1 MRPMHNPKRLL
12 DFPSLL
18 NARDLGGY
26 PTVDG
31 CETRWR
37 SLLRSDDLAQL
48 TLAGL
53 QAFSSYGVETVI
65 DLRWP
70 EEVALSPTP
79 ITRVLKHIRYEQ
91 ISLLTP
97 TPAQWRARRAD
108 KSAKELWNLA
118 MLEQVRAELKQV
130 LEVIAT
136 ASPGPLLFHC
146 MAGKDR
152 TGLIAALML
161 AVADVV
167 PAAIAY
173 DYAAST
179 ENLREPYL
187 KRYADSEPAAIID
200 AVQCPEQGVHNMLAY
215 LEKIGGARAY
225 LEEIG
230 LSPEHI
236 ARLRARL
243 RDQLPAACQ

>member
-1 MRPMHNPKRLL
+1 MYDANRLL

-26 PTVDG
+26 PTIDG
-31 CETRWR
+31 SRTRWR
-37 SLLRSDDLAQL
+37 SLIRSDDLAQL

-53 QAFSSYGVETVI
+53 QAFSRFGIETVV

-70 EEVALSPTP
+70 DEVAESPTP
-79 ITRVLKHIRYEQ
+79 VTRVLKHIRYEQ
-91 ISLLTP
+91 ISLLTR
-97 TPAQWRARRAD
+97 TQEEWRRRRAD
-108 KSAKELWNLA
+108 NTAKELWNRS
-118 MLEQVRAELKQV
+118 MLEQVREELKEV
-130 LEVIAT
+130 LGVIAT

-161 AVADVV
+161 ALADVV
-167 PAAIAY
+167 PEAIAY

-179 ENLREPYL
+179 ENLRDAYL
-187 KRYADSEPAAIID
+187 QRYRDAEPAKIID
-200 AVQCPEQGVHNMLAY
+200 AVQCPEAAVHNMLAY
-215 LEKIGGARAY
+215 LAKFGGARAY

-230 LSPEHI
+230 VPAEHI

-243 RDQLPAACQ
+243 RD

>member
-1 MRPMHNPKRLL
+1 MYDPKRLL
-12 DFPSLL
+12 DFPALL

-31 CETRWR
+31 AHTRWR

-53 QAFSSYGVETVI
+53 QAFSNYGIETVV

-70 EEVALSPTP
+70 SEVAENPTP
-79 ITRVLKHIRYEQ
+79 ITRALKHIRYEQ

-97 TPAQWRARRAD
+97 TPEEWRARRAD
-108 KSAKELWNLA
+108 SAAKELWNRS
-118 MLEQVRAELKQV
+118 MLEQVRTELKEA
-130 LEVIAT
+130 LEVIAN

-146 MAGKDR
+146 VAGKDR
-152 TGLIAALML
+152 TGVVAALLL

-167 PAAIAY
+167 PEAIAY

-179 ENLREPYL
+179 ENLRSAYL
-187 KRYADSEPAAIID
+187 ERYADAEPAAIIE
-200 AVQCPEQGVHNMLAY
+200 AVQCPEAGVHNMLAY
-215 LEKIGGARAY
+215 LTNFGGARAY

-230 LSPEHI
+230 I
-236 ARLRARL
+236 RQADITRLRARL
-243 RDQLPAACQ
+243 RE

>member
-1 MRPMHNPKRLL
+1 MQDTKRLL
-12 DFPSLL
+12 EFPSLL

-26 PTVDG
+26 PTTDG
-31 CETRWR
+31 SQTRWR

-48 TLAGL
+48 SHAGL
-53 QAFSSYGVETVI
+53 AAFSGYGIETVV

-70 EEVALSPTP
+70 EEVAASPTP

-97 TPAQWRARRAD
+97 TPEEWRARRAD
-108 KSAKELWNLA
+108 RTAKELWNRS
-118 MLEQVRAELKQV
+118 MLESVREELKQV
-130 LEVIAT
+130 LAVIAT

-146 MAGKDR
+146 VAGKDR
-152 TGLIAALML
+152 TGLIAALLL
-161 AVADVV
+161 ALADVE

-179 ENLREPYL
+179 ENLREAYL
-187 KRYADSEPAAIID
+187 RRYADADPAAIID
-200 AVQCPEQGVHNMLAY
+200 VVQCPEAGVHNMLEY
-215 LEKIGGARAY
+215 LDRFGGARGY

-230 LSPEHI
+230 VPEEQI
-236 ARLRARL
+236 TLLRARL
-243 RDQLPAACQ
+243 RE

>member
-1 MRPMHNPKRLL
+1 MHNPKRML

-26 PTVDG
+26 PTADG
-31 CETRWR
+31 SETRWR
-37 SLLRSDDLAQL
+37 SLLRSDDPAQL

-53 QAFSSYGVETVI
+53 QAFSSYGIETVV

-70 EEVALSPTP
+70 EEVAASPTP
-79 ITRVLKHIRYEQ
+79 ITRVLKHVRYEQ

-97 TPAQWRARRAD
+97 TPQEWRARRAD
-108 KSAKELWNLA
+108 NTAKELWNRA
-118 MLEQVRAELKQV
+118 MLEQVRVELKQV
-130 LEVIAT
+130 LEIIAT
-136 ASPGPLLFHC
+136 ASEGPLLFHC

-152 TGLIAALML
+152 TGLVAALML
-161 AVADVV
+161 TLADVV
-167 PAAIAY
+167 PEAIAY

-179 ENLREPYL
+179 ENLREAYL
-187 KRYADSEPAAIID
+187 RRYAADAEPAAIID

-215 LEKIGGARAY
+215 LENLGGVRAY
-225 LEEIG
+225 LQEIG
-230 LSPEHI
+230 IDREHI

-243 RDQLPAACQ
+243 RAN

>member
-1 MRPMHNPKRLL
+1 MSAAMQNPKRLL

-31 CETRWR
+31 SETRWR

-48 TLAGL
+48 TLQGL
-53 QAFSSYGVETVI
+53 QAFSSYGIETVV

-79 ITRVLKHIRYEQ
+79 ITRTLKHIRYEQ
-91 ISLLTP
+91 ISLLTR
-97 TPAQWRARRAD
+97 TPEEWRARRAG
-108 KSAKELWNLA
+108 KSKKELWNLA
-118 MLEQVRAELKQV
+118 MLEQVRAELKDV
-130 LEVIAT
+130 LVLMAT

-161 AVADVV
+161 ALADVTPEV
-167 PAAIAY
+167 IAY

-187 KRYADSEPAAIID
+187 KRYADADPAAVID
-200 AVQCPEQGVHNMLAY
+200 HVQCPEQGIHNMLSY
-215 LEKIGGARAY
+215 LDGLGGIRAY
-225 LEEIG
+225 LEAIG
-230 LSPEHI
+230 MSRAHI
-236 ARLRARL
+236 ASLRARL
-243 RDQLPAACQ
+243 RE

>member
-1 MRPMHNPKRLL
+1 MHNPKRLL

-31 CETRWR
+31 SETRWR

-53 QAFSSYGVETVI
+53 QAFSSYGIETVI

-97 TPAQWRARRAD
+97 TPTEWRARRAG

-118 MLEQVRAELKQV
+118 MLEQVRTELKQV

-161 AVADVV
+161 ALADVI
-167 PAAIAY
+167 PEAIAY

-179 ENLREPYL
+179 EHLREPYL
-187 KRYADSEPAAIID
+187 KRYADAAEPAAIID
-200 AVQCPEQGVHNMLAY
+200 AVQCPEQGVHNMLTY
-215 LEKIGGARAY
+215 LERAGGARSY

-230 LSPEHI
+230 LSREHI
-236 ARLRARL
+236 ALLRARL
-243 RDQLPAACQ
+243 RD

>member
-1 MRPMHNPKRLL
+1 MYDAKRLL
-12 DFPSLL
+12 DFPALL

-26 PTVDG
+26 PTLDG
-31 CETRWR
+31 AQTRWR

-53 QAFSSYGVETVI
+53 QAFSSYGVETVV

-70 EEVALSPTP
+70 DEVVDSPTP

-97 TPAQWRARRAD
+97 NQREWRRRRAD
-108 KSAKELWNLA
+108 NTAKELWNRA
-118 MLEQVRAELKQV
+118 MLEQVREELRQV

-152 TGLIAALML
+152 TGLVAALML
-161 AVADVV
+161 ALADVV
-167 PAAIAY
+167 PEAIAY

-179 ENLREPYL
+179 ENLCGPYL
-187 KRYADSEPAAIID
+187 ERYAGVADAAAIVD
-200 AVQCPEQGVHNMLAY
+200 AVQCPEEGVHNMLTY
-215 LEKIGGARAY
+215 LETFGGARAY

-230 LSPEHI
+230 VSQEHI
-236 ARLRARL
+236 TRLRARL
-243 RDQLPAACQ
+243 RE

>member
-1 MRPMHNPKRLL
+1 MHNPKRLL
-12 DFPSLL
+12 QFPALL

-31 CETRWR
+31 AETRWR
-37 SLLRSDDLAQL
+37 SLLRADDLAQL

-53 QAFSSYGVETVI
+53 QAVSSYGVETVI

-70 EEVALSPTP
+70 EEVASSPTP
-79 ITRVLKHIRYEQ
+79 ITRALKHIRYEQ

-97 TPAQWRARRAD
+97 TPAQWRARRAGR
-108 KSAKELWNLA
+108 SAKELWNLA
-118 MLEQVRAELKQV
+118 MLEQVQTELKEV

-152 TGLIAALML
+152 TGLIAALLLSL
-161 AVADVV
+161 ADAS
-167 PAAIAY
+167 PEAIAY

-187 KRYADSEPAAIID
+187 QRYNDADPAAVID
-200 AVQCPEQGVHNMLAY
+200 AVHCPEQGIHNMLAY
-215 LEKIGGARAY
+215 LEQAGGPRAY

-230 LSPEHI
+230 LSGIHI
-236 ARLRARL
+236 ASLRARL
-243 RDQLPAACQ
+243 RA

>member
-1 MRPMHNPKRLL
+1 MHDAKRLL

-31 CETRWR
+31 SKTRWR

-53 QAFSSYGVETVI
+53 QALANFGVETIV

-70 EEVALSPTP
+70 DEVADSPTP

-91 ISLLTP
+91 ISLLTR
-97 TPAQWRARRAD
+97 TQEEWRRRRAD
-108 KSAKELWNLA
+108 NSAKELWNRS
-118 MLEQVRAELKQV
+118 MLEQVREELKEV

-146 MAGKDR
+146 VAGKDR
-152 TGLIAALML
+152 TGVIAALML

-167 PAAIAY
+167 PEAIAY

-179 ENLREPYL
+179 ENLRDAYL
-187 KRYADSEPAAIID
+187 KRYADADPAAIID
-200 AVQCPEQGVHNMLAY
+200 AVQCPEAGVHNMLAY
-215 LEKIGGARAY
+215 LEKLGGAHAY

-230 LSPEHI
+230 LSQEHI
-236 ARLRARL
+236 AGLRARL
-243 RDQLPAACQ
+243 RD

>member
-1 MRPMHNPKRLL
+1 MHDPKRIL

-26 PTVDG
+26 PTMDG
-31 CETRWR
+31 AHTRWR

-53 QAFSSYGVETVI
+53 QAFSRYGIETVV

-70 EEVALSPTP
+70 DEVAESPSP

-91 ISLLTP
+91 ISLLTR
-97 TPAQWRARRAD
+97 TQEEWRVRRAD
-108 KSAKELWNLA
+108 STAKELWNRA
-118 MLEQVRAELKQV
+118 MLEQVRAELKEV

-136 ASPGPLLFHC
+136 ASPAPLLFHC
-146 MAGKDR
+146 VAGKDR
-152 TGLIAALML
+152 TGLIAALLL

-167 PAAIAY
+167 PQAIAY

-179 ENLREPYL
+179 GNLRDAYL
-187 KRYADSEPAAIID
+187 KRYASAEPAAIID
-200 AVQCPEQGVHNMLAY
+200 AVQCPEEGVHNMLAY
-215 LEKIGGARAY
+215 LEGFGGARAY

-230 LSPEHI
+230 MDREHI
-236 ARLRARL
+236 RRLRARL
-243 RDQLPAACQ
+243 RE

>member
-1 MRPMHNPKRLL
+1 MHDPKRLL

-31 CETRWR
+31 ARTRWR

-48 TLAGL
+48 TAAGL
-53 QAFSSYGVETVI
+53 EAFSSYGIETVV

-79 ITRVLKHIRYEQ
+79 ITRALRHIRYEQ

-97 TPAQWRARRAD
+97 TPQEWRLRRAD
-108 KSAKELWNLA
+108 STAKELWNRS
-118 MLEQVRAELKQV
+118 MLEQVREELKGV
-130 LEVIAT
+130 LQVIAN
-136 ASPGPLLFHC
+136 AAPGPLLFHC

-152 TGLIAALML
+152 TGLIAALLL
-161 AVADVV
+161 ALADVV
-167 PAAIAY
+167 PEAIAF
-173 DYAAST
+173 DYACST

-187 KRYADSEPAAIID
+187 KRYADYDTAAIID
-200 AVQCPEQGVHNMLAY
+200 AIQCPVEGVHNMLAY
-215 LEKIGGARAY
+215 LEKFGGTRAY

-230 LSPEHI
+230 MPAPRI
-236 ARLRARL
+236 AQLRARL
-243 RDQLPAACQ
+243 RD

>member
-1 MRPMHNPKRLL
+1 MHNPKRLL
-12 DFPSLL
+12 DFPCLL

-31 CETRWR
+31 AETRWR
-37 SLLRSDDLAQL
+37 SLLRADDLAQL
-48 TLAGL
+48 TSAGL

-70 EEVALSPTP
+70 DEVILSPTP
-79 ITRVLKHIRYEQ
+79 ITRALKHIRYEQ

-97 TPAQWRARRAD
+97 TPEGWRARRAD
-108 KSAKELWNLA
+108 QTAKELWNRA

-152 TGLIAALML
+152 TGLIAALLL
-161 AVADVV
+161 ALADVI
-167 PAAIAY
+167 PEAIAY

-187 KRYADSEPAAIID
+187 LRYADADPAAVID
-200 AVQCPEQGVHNMLAY
+200 AVQCPEQGIHNMLTYLGHAGGACAY
-215 LEKIGGARAY
+215 LAQIGMSHG
-225 LEEIG
+225 
-230 LSPEHI
+230 HI
-236 ARLRARL
+236 ASLRARL
-243 RDQLPAACQ
+243 RA

>member
-1 MRPMHNPKRLL
+1 MHNAKRLL
-12 DFPSLL
+12 RFPSLL

-31 CETRWR
+31 AETRWR

-53 QAFSSYGVETVI
+53 QAFSGYGIETVV

-70 EEVALSPTP
+70 DEVADSPTP

-91 ISLLTP
+91 ISLLTR
-97 TPAQWRARRAD
+97 TQEEWRRRRAGN
-108 KSAKELWNLA
+108 SAKELWNRS
-118 MLEQVRAELKQV
+118 MLEQVREELKEV

-146 MAGKDR
+146 VAGKDR
-152 TGLIAALML
+152 TGVIAALML

-167 PAAIAY
+167 PEAIAY

-179 ENLREPYL
+179 ENLRDAYL
-187 KRYADSEPAAIID
+187 ERYPSAEPAAIID
-200 AVQCPEQGVHNMLAY
+200 AVQCPEAGVHNMLAY
-215 LEKIGGARAY
+215 LEKFGGARSY

-230 LSPEHI
+230 LSPDHV

-243 RDQLPAACQ
+243 RE

>member
-1 MRPMHNPKRLL
+1 MYDANRLL

-26 PTVDG
+26 PTIDG
-31 CETRWR
+31 ARTRWR
-37 SLLRSDDLAQL
+37 SLIRSDDLAQL

-53 QAFSSYGVETVI
+53 QAFSRFGIETVV

-70 EEVALSPTP
+70 DEVAESPTP
-79 ITRVLKHIRYEQ
+79 VTRVLKHIRYEQ
-91 ISLLTP
+91 ISLLTR
-97 TPAQWRARRAD
+97 TQEEWRRRRAD
-108 KSAKELWNLA
+108 NSAKELWNRS
-118 MLEQVRAELKQV
+118 MLEQVREELKEV
-130 LEVIAT
+130 LDVIAT

-161 AVADVV
+161 ALADVV
-167 PAAIAY
+167 PEAIAY

-179 ENLREPYL
+179 ENLRDAYL
-187 KRYADSEPAAIID
+187 QRYRDAEPAKIID
-200 AVQCPEQGVHNMLAY
+200 AVQCPEAGVHNMLAY
-215 LEKIGGARAY
+215 LAKFGGAQPY

-230 LSPEHI
+230 VSAEHI
-236 ARLRARL
+236 TRLRARL
-243 RDQLPAACQ
+243 RD

>member
-1 MRPMHNPKRLL
+1 MYDSKRLL

-31 CETRWR
+31 TQTRWR

-53 QAFSSYGVETVI
+53 QAFSSYGIETVV

-70 EEVALSPTP
+70 DEVAASPTP
-79 ITRVLKHIRYEQ
+79 ITRALKHIRYEQ
-91 ISLLTP
+91 IPLLTR
-97 TPAQWRARRAD
+97 TQEEWRARRAD
-108 KSAKELWNLA
+108 STAKELWNRA
-118 MLEQVRAELKQV
+118 MLEQVRAELKEV

-146 MAGKDR
+146 LAGKDR
-152 TGLIAALML
+152 TGLIAALLL

-167 PAAIAY
+167 PEAIAY

-179 ENLREPYL
+179 ENLRDAYL
-187 KRYADSEPAAIID
+187 QRYADAEPAAIID
-200 AVQCPEQGVHNMLAY
+200 AVQCPEAGIHNMLEY
-215 LEKIGGARAY
+215 LGKFGGAHAY

-230 LSPEHI
+230 MSREHI
-236 ARLRARL
+236 SQLRARL
-243 RDQLPAACQ
+243 RD